1 MNDKVHYVTDTFL
14 KEKTKNKDHF
24 DERFAWINVF
34 CIIIKELSLFK
45 GRTGLISPAILLIG
59 SLRSDGGDGYKN
71 VT

>member
-1 MNDKVHYVTDTFL
+1 MTDKVQYVIDIFL

-34 CIIIKELSLFK
+34 CIIIKELSLFT
-45 GRTGLISPAILLIG
+45 GRTGLMSLAILLIG
-59 SLRSDGGDGYKN
+59 SLRSDDGEGYKN

>member
-1 MNDKVHYVTDTFL
+1 MNDKVNYVTDTFL

-34 CIIIKELSLFK
+34 CVMIKELSLFT
-45 GRTGLISPAILLIG
+45 GRTGLMSLAILLIG
-59 SLRSDGGDGYKN
+59 SLRSDDGDGYEN